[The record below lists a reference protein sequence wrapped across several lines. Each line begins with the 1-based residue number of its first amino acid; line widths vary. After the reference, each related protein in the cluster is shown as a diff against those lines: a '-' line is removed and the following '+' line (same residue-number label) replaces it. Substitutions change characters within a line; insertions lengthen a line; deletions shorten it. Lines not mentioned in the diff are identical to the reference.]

1 MHICGN
7 YKQYDPFQC
16 CIYTPLYNS
25 KQAGKLHL
33 DRSSGK
39 LFPNANHGAAI
50 FRMQEVQRKLSTSI
64 GLEGW

>member
-7 YKQYDPFQC
+7 YKQYYQLSVA
-16 CIYTPLYNS
+16 YTPPLYNS

-39 LFPNANHGAAI
+39 LFPNENRGAAI

-64 GLEGW
+64 GVEGW

>member
-7 YKQYDPFQC
+7 YKQYYPLSVV
-16 CIYTPLYNS
+16 YTPPLYNS

-39 LFPNANHGAAI
+39 LFPNANYGAAI
-50 FRMQEVQRKLSTSI
+50 I
-64 GLEGW
+64 

>member
-7 YKQYDPFQC
+7 YKQYYPLSVE
-16 CIYTPLYNS
+16 YTPPLYNS

-39 LFPNANHGAAI
+39 LFPSANYGAAI
-50 FRMQEVQRKLSTSI
+50 FGMQVVQRKLSPSI
-64 GLEGW
+64 GLESW